1 MSNIH
6 FQEKFEDRHN
16 GPRSVETR
24 EMLEFLGVDSLDQ
37 LIEQTVPAQIRAKQA
52 LQLPAALSEVA
63 YLKRVK
69 QIAEKNKV
77 FKSYIGQGYFDVILP
92 GVIQRNVLRIQDGIH
107 SIHLIR
113 QRLHKVVFRLC

>member
-6 FQEKFEDRHN
+6 FQEKFEARHN
-16 GPRSVETR
+16 GPRSVETK

-69 QIAEKNKV
+69 QIAEKIKCSNLISDK
-77 FKSYIGQGYFDVILP
+77 VILM
-92 GVIQRNVLRIQDGIH
+92 
-107 SIHLIR
+107 
-113 QRLHKVVFRLC
+113 